1 MDLVQLTQHLTP
13 YLIPLLP
20 YLAKAGEGA
29 AEEAGKSI
37 AGAAWSKTKE
47 LWQRLQPKIEAK
59 PAALEAVNDALRAP
73 QDTDVQTVLRVQL
86 KKLLDEDAPLAQEI
100 TRLWEEAKA
109 AGAPIIQSGE
119 RNVNVGG
126 ANYGNIN
133 TGDIRKS

>member
-1 MDLVQLTQHLTP
+1 MDLIQITQHLTP

-37 AGAAWSKTKE
+37 AGAAWGKTKE
-47 LWQRLQPKIEAK
+47 LWQCLRPKIEAK
-59 PAALEAVNDALRAP
+59 PAALEAVKDALRAP
-73 QDTDVQTVLRVQL
+73 QDTDAQTVLRVQL
-86 KKLLDEDAPLAQEI
+86 KKLLDEDGALAQQV
-100 TRLWEEAKA
+100 TRLWEEAQA
-109 AGAPIIQSGE
+109 TGAPIIQFGE

-133 TGDIRKS
+133 TGDIDKS